1 MARGRASPEEAED
14 VPGGDVV
21 PLLDDDE
28 GEQNGRGD
36 MTAAVCAGEGG
47 RDGQRRSRRVG
58 CCGWAA
64 THAAG
69 PARRRTS

>member
-28 GEQNGRGD
+28 AEQQRGGD
-36 MTAAVCAGEGG
+36 VGAAVCGAEAT
-47 RDGQRRSRRVG
+47 RWEEAQRRRRLAEVE
-58 CCGWAA
+58 
-64 THAAG
+64 
-69 PARRRTS
+69 R